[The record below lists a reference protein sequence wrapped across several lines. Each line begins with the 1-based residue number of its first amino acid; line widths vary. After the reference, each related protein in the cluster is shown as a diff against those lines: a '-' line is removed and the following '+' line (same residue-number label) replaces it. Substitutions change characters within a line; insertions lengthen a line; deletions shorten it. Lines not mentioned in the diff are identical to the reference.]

1 MRREIGF
8 TPNQSSIEAAGTMVR
23 IGSVGLSDETAV
35 IGDFG
40 AGWDQQSVVPVFLV
54 ADHCVHQ

>member
-1 MRREIGF
+1 
-8 TPNQSSIEAAGTMVR
+8 MVR
-23 IGSVGLSDETAV
+23 IGLVGLSDETAV

-40 AGWDQQSVVPVFLV
+40 AGWDQQSVVVFLV